1 MQPYNDRQTFLLPR
15 PCWVNDT
22 DVSHCTECNTCFGPL
37 RRRHHCR
44 HCGHIFC
51 HECSSKSVPLP
62 QLGYGTKPVR
72 VCKGCFNVAYLVTYA
87 IDDDHGLAT
96 QIHGIRGLLEIVEKG
111 NEKDIQNVI
120 MYGGI
125 DALIWLCRTSTS
137 IQIHHLTTTI
147 LAMLSEREAVRPV
160 MVTKWA
166 LPSLLHLIEHN
177 MMHHDQNK
185 HNEHGMEQQ
194 QREMVLEIVINC
206 IHVFFHM
213 ARAGIL
219 TCSVVMEDGI
229 LTTLVTLAGFQV
241 RADDHP
247 LKEREKVI
255 QAWAAKT
262 LSAVSGQV
270 ALQAGMIEWV
280 HNNDTFASLFRSTND
295 QVRKYMTKSI
305 AYLSLRND
313 KRKST
318 LLSENVAR
326 ALVSIIALLPQ
337 HQDQHP
343 EQRQYDLNHYL
354 TKHVDGEQATQP
366 YLPPNPSTIHMH
378 AVLLPILPPIR
389 ILKSN

>member
-1 MQPYNDRQTFLLPR
+1 MIN
-15 PCWVNDT
+15 
-22 DVSHCTECNTCFGPL
+22 
-37 RRRHHCR
+37 
-44 HCGHIFC
+44 I
-51 HECSSKSVPLP
+51 
-62 QLGYGTKPVR
+62 
-72 VCKGCFNVAYLVTYA
+72 
-87 IDDDHGLAT
+87 I
-96 QIHGIRGLLEIVEKG
+96 
-111 NEKDIQNVI
+111 EKDIQNVI

-147 LAMLSEREAVRPV
+147 LAMLSERGMEALMRWMYGSLIGMIIEAVRPV

-177 MMHHDQNK
+177 MMYHDQNK

-262 LSAVSGQV
+262 LSAVSGQ
-270 ALQAGMIEWV
+270 G
-280 HNNDTFASLFRSTND
+280 
-295 QVRKYMTKSI
+295 KKS
-305 AYLSLRND
+305 
-313 KRKST
+313 
-318 LLSENVAR
+318 
-326 ALVSIIALLPQ
+326 
-337 HQDQHP
+337 
-343 EQRQYDLNHYL
+343 
-354 TKHVDGEQATQP
+354 
-366 YLPPNPSTIHMH
+366 
-378 AVLLPILPPIR
+378 
-389 ILKSN
+389 